1 MNDIS
6 PAEKPQHS
14 NRATGSAVRR
24 AWRLVRGERR
34 GPISRFFGR
43 RIPLKVGARRRQVRL
58 GTLVSLAVVVVLA
71 LGSVVVFATPLL
83 GARSVEVVGTKQ
95 LSAAQVRAAAN
106 VTEGAPL
113 ARINTGEIEARVRSI
128 ASVAQASVV
137 RAWPAT
143 IRIKVKERRP
153 AVAMQRGSE
162 YVVIDALGVPYST
175 SKSRPADLPLIKVAD
190 PDAIVVPDFTKN
202 PLPKNKTLLAAARTA
217 LTLTP
222 ELRAKLVRLDAPDPY
237 RISVELTGGRSFFW
251 GAADD
256 LAENLRKATVA
267 TILLNRPGH
276 IIDVSTPGVVS
287 VR

>member
-1 MNDIS
+1 
-6 PAEKPQHS
+6 
-14 NRATGSAVRR
+14 
-24 AWRLVRGERR
+24 
-34 GPISRFFGR
+34 
-43 RIPLKVGARRRQVRL
+43 VGARRRQVRL
-58 GTLVSLAVVVVLA
+58 GTLVSLAVLVVLA
-71 LGSVVVFATPLL
+71 LGSVVVFETPLL

-106 VTEGAPL
+106 VTEGTPL
-113 ARINTGEIEARVRSI
+113 ARINTGEIGARVRSI

-202 PLPKNKTLLAAARTA
+202 PLPKKNKTLLAAARTA

-237 RISVELTGGRSFFW
+237 RISVELAGGRSFFW